1 MIETVL
7 LSALLP
13 AGIDLVKG
21 LIGGVGRK
29 FGGLSVDDEIKL
41 MDANTSRLKGLA
53 ELDDPHG
60 TPSQWVVDLRA
71 SFRYI
76 AAAVFVVGG
85 LSTLFVAPTFAEL
98 GMEAALAASSFIFGE
113 RMMLKFK
120 K

>member
-1 MIETVL
+1 MIETTII
-7 LSALLP
+7 SALLP
-13 AGIDLVKG
+13 AGIEAIKG
-21 LIGGVGRK
+21 LTGGLGRK
-29 FGGLSVDDEIKL
+29 LGGLSVDDEVKL
-41 MDANTSRLKGLA
+41 ADSNINRLKAIA

-85 LSTLFVAPTFAEL
+85 LSTLFIAPAFAEL